1 MNCQEVQSLM
11 EDAIDRRLTA
21 GAKRRFDLHLAHCS
35 SCRDRLA
42 AEQREHTRWFN
53 ALNERPSCPEALPPD
68 FADRLVSMVT
78 MAPARRPFLQR
89 LPRWVRIAASLAVVV
104 SFTAIGSWI
113 AATSTGNSDT
123 SDVSWIP
130 IDASAAR
137 PTGDSGQFSGSSDFS
152 ESGISRVA
160 AVMPFSTTSETI
172 IMNPKLAATVLAAGA
187 AVLPAATLQATTVNS
202 CIISGSTARDC
213 ATTAFAAADNLDARA
228 ATIGFG
234 APLDPFEAR
243 IQTRDFGEAMAR
255 FRTDEPRGCVIVF
268 R

>member
-11 EDAIDRRLTA
+11 EDAIDRRLKF
-21 GAKRRFDLHLAHCS
+21 GAKRRFDLHLARCS
-35 SCRDRLA
+35 SCRERLA

-78 MAPARRPFLQR
+78 IASARRPFLQR

-123 SDVSWIP
+123 SDVSGIP
-130 IDASAAR
+130 IDAAAAR
-137 PTGDSGQFSGSSDFS
+137 PTGDSGQFSGSSDLS
-152 ESGISRVA
+152 ESGI
-160 AVMPFSTTSETI
+160 FSVTAFVPSITTETI
-172 IMNPKLAATVLAAGA
+172 TMKPKLTATVLAVGT

-243 IQTRDFGEAMAR
+243 IQTRDFGEAMAS